1 MKVYVKSNK
10 GLRHLNEDM
19 WEDIFIDSIEGSSNI
34 VNVNLIDVNE
44 DTIIPTHNTKG
55 ANAIKEIKDCVML
68 ESLEKE
74 VYEITLN
81 LELEESFYDKDDN
94 LLHAEVIAN
103 EDSDLEVKFYYE
115 VGNFLKTAEE
125 KKRYSEVEKA
135 Y

>member
-10 GLRHLNEDM
+10 GLRHLSEDM
-19 WEDIFIDSIEGSSNI
+19 WEDIFVDSIEGSSNI
-34 VNVNLIDVNE
+34 VNVNLIDVND
-44 DTIIPTHNTKG
+44 DTIIPAHNTKG
-55 ANAIKEIKDCVML
+55 TNAIKEIKDCVML

-74 VYEITLN
+74 VYEVTLN
-81 LELEESFYDKDDN
+81 LELEASFYDKDDN

-103 EDSDLEVKFYYE
+103 EGSDLEVKFYYE

>member
-10 GLRHLNEDM
+10 GLRHLSEDM

-34 VNVNLIDVNE
+34 VNVNLIDVND
-44 DTIIPTHNTKG
+44 DTIIPAHNTKG

-74 VYEITLN
+74 VYEVTLN

-103 EDSDLEVKFYYE
+103 VDSDIEVKFYYE